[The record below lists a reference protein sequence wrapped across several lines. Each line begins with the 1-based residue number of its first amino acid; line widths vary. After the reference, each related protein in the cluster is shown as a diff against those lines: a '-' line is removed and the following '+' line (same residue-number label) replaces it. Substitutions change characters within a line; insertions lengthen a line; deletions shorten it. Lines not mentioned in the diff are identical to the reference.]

1 MVHAMGAARTR
12 SERLGAGIF
21 GLLLGIFLLR
31 AFVDTPGLSL
41 VFLAVFPIVMA
52 AFVLGRT
59 AAIVCAALATLLSIV
74 VPIINP
80 ATDVSTAAQIVGAV
94 GRGSVFVG
102 LAVLVSNL
110 LERTTQLRFD
120 LAESEREVAELESL
134 RAALTAPDLPVLDGL
149 QVATSYTPADGLVAG
164 DFFLVTRGAD
174 NTTLVVVG
182 DVVGHGLA
190 AARRA
195 SFVRATIA
203 LFAEYAED
211 PMTILR
217 LANTALAERDPGTE
231 FVTVLCASFAPDR
244 GTVTWASAGHP
255 APWDLDRGLPLANV
269 RHCPPLGIEPTLE
282 GTSVTSALSAGAG
295 VLLYTD
301 GLPEAR
307 TAREVDRHDLFGEE
321 AARDALIALQGAT
334 PADIVAGLRTA
345 AVRHAEGRPAD
356 DLCLVAVR
364 LCADEAAQGQ
374 AA

>member
-1 MVHAMGAARTR
+1 MGPARTR
-12 SERLGAGIF
+12 SEHLGAGIF

-41 VFLAVFPIVMA
+41 VFLAVFPIVLA

-59 AAIVCAALATLLSIV
+59 AALVCAALATVLSVV

-80 ATDVSTAAQIVGAV
+80 ATDVSTAAQIVGAI
-94 GRGSVFVG
+94 GRGAVFVG
-102 LAVLVSNL
+102 LALVVSGMHA
-110 LERTTQLRFD
+110 RQTQLRD
-120 LAESEREVAELESL
+120 ELAESERELTELESL
-134 RAALTAPDLPVLDGL
+134 RSALTAPELPRLEGL
-149 QVATSYTPADGLVAG
+149 EVATSYTPADGLVAG
-164 DFFLVTRGAD
+164 DFFLVTRGPE

-182 DVVGHGLA
+182 DVVGHGLT

-195 SFVRATIA
+195 AFVRATIA
-203 LFAEYAED
+203 LFAEYADD

-231 FVTVLCASFAPDR
+231 FVTALCASFAPDL

-255 APWDLDRGLPLANV
+255 PPWDLDRGIALASV

-282 GTSVTSALSAGAG
+282 GTSVTTALRPGGG

-307 TAREVDRHDLFGEE
+307 TAREVERHDLFGEQ
-321 AARDALIALQGAT
+321 AARDALVALQGSP
-334 PADIVAGLRTA
+334 PADIVAGLRAA
-345 AVRHAEGRPAD
+345 AVNHAEGRPAD

-364 LCADEAAQGQ
+364 LGAGDAAAQGQ